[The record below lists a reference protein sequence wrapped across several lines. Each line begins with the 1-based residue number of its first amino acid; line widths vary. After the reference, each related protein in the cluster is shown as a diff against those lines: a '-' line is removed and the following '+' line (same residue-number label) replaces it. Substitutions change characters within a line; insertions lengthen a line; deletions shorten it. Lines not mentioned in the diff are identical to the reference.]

1 MAVSQEEFYRK
12 LGERI
17 RFFRSEI
24 RDISQA
30 DFADRVELSR
40 PSIVNIEKGRQQL
53 SSYQLI
59 IFAFALGV
67 SPIELL
73 GVDLKTE
80 TEVPNSKIESSLVP
94 DHFQDWY
101 QNVQ

>member
-1 MAVSQEEFYRK
+1 MAINQEEFYK
-12 LGERI
+12 SLGERI
-17 RFFRSEI
+17 KYFRSDV

-59 IFAFALGV
+59 VFAFALGV
-67 SPIELL
+67 SPVDLL
-73 GVDLKTE
+73 GVE
-80 TEVPNSKIESSLVP
+80 VSGENNVPNTKIESALVP